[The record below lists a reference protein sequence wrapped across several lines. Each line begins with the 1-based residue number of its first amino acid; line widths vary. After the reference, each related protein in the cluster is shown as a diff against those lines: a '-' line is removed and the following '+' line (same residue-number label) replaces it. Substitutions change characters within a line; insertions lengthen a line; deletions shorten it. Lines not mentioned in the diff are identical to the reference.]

1 MDRHLWSNPDPFR
14 SVCYHFVK
22 IMIEKHTCKSNLY
35 YLDYKK
41 MDRNEMD
48 RTKGKT
54 CMVWNI
60 LYLFGMVK
68 LCYEMITNG
77 PEQIREKEKHV

>member
-1 MDRHLWSNPDPFR
+1 
-14 SVCYHFVK
+14 
-22 IMIEKHTCKSNLY
+22 
-35 YLDYKK
+35 

-77 PEQIREKEKHV
+77 PKQIREKEKHVKYGINSVNKCVSISLS